1 MPQSIVPATININNK
16 SEKIAT
22 NSSTLDSLPK
32 QFVTAMRTLF
42 DIMDDKHTGY
52 VNFADIE
59 HRWQDD
65 GTKGLPKGV
74 IESLQKV
81 TPPNGML
88 SFERFCAGLKIC
100 LLRNQ
105 VEKTTHQQSPTSI
118 TSPNGNL
125 GITHINKQRS
135 IDSIINNGNNSNQP
149 MIINS
154 NRPPSA
160 PLLDI
165 DCTTPKSSNHNNNMS
180 NHNNNRTNMSQQRAL
195 SMPQLL
201 SERNKENLDNN
212 NLPIDKQSQPPQQQP
227 SRGYAEIKQTKQPP
241 QLYGPPKPPR
251 VGLVDKSEIRTAL
264 QNWQMGLMINEQE
277 AKEKQQRSNGP
288 SSSRIGR
295 GAGDGKPA
303 TQSEMQSQQQ
313 QQPVVVQAGG
323 VKKPNVR
330 RREPRRHTL
339 QNGIDYNML
348 KRMKQIEQ
356 EKDVLMQGL
365 NAIEKARDWYLKQV
379 ASVQEKMK
387 YLGRMGSHMEQW
399 SETQQE
405 RLELQRARVLEV
417 NRHLATLT
425 CSWERG
431 GLPLHMNLAVH
442 HHQDNMLNRLKQQNH
457 LLTEEVSKKSER
469 ITLLE
474 REKAALIR
482 ELLQMRAQPRSN
494 TNTQIQQEEAVF

>member
-1 MPQSIVPATININNK
+1 MAQPQST
-16 SEKIAT
+16 
-22 NSSTLDSLPK
+22 TLDGLPK
-32 QFVTAMRTLF
+32 QFVVAMRTLF
-42 DIMDDKHTGY
+42 DIMDDKRTGY
-52 VNFADIE
+52 VKFSEIE

-74 IESLQKV
+74 IDSLQKV

-105 VEKTTHQQSPTSI
+105 VETTRAQSHKADCI
-118 TSPNGNL
+118 SPP
-125 GITHINKQRS
+125 
-135 IDSIINNGNNSNQP
+135 QP
-149 MIINS
+149 I
-154 NRPPSA
+154 RPPSA

-165 DCTTPKSSNHNNNMS
+165 EASSQKQSWNSPNTATVHPNNA
-180 NHNNNRTNMSQQRAL
+180 MSQQRTL

-201 SERNKENLDNN
+201 GERKEN
-212 NLPIDKQSQPPQQQP
+212 IQPELNEL
-227 SRGYAEIKQTKQPP
+227 RNYASDAKLIMPNIKPGST
-241 QLYGPPKPPR
+241 LYGPPKPPR
-251 VGLVDKSEIRTAL
+251 TAAGLERAMLVASNERNIGTERNLDKAEIRTAL
-264 QNWQMGLMINEQE
+264 QNWQMGLMMNDHEV
-277 AKEKQQRSNGP
+277 AKGMGYSGVD
-288 SSSRIGR
+288 SRGASRGGR
-295 GAGDGKPA
+295 GSGDGKPSVMQ
-303 TQSEMQSQQQ
+303 TQMYNALTLTG
-313 QQPVVVQAGG
+313 QPDQVGIPH
-323 VKKPNVR
+323 KKITGR

-365 NAIEKARDWYLKQV
+365 QAVERAREWYLKQV
-379 ASVQEKMK
+379 AAVQEKMK

-399 SETQQE
+399 TEAQQE

-425 CSWERG
+425 DSWERG

-442 HHQDNMLNRLKQQNH
+442 HASPAPHDILSRLKQQNH

-469 ITLLE
+469 ITALE
-474 REKAALIR
+474 REKASLIR
-482 ELLQMRAQPRSN
+482 ELFQTRSQN
-494 TNTQIQQEEAVF
+494 RRPSEPQDDAAFM